1 MNYCPLK
8 KFVSSICGIAVKNTV
23 TYLGINITKNKNR
36 CATNLNPVIAKTK
49 KKLNCWLQR
58 DLSLKGRI
66 LLTKA
71 EGLSCLSYAAQS
83 LYVDKPTCKLLDRTL
98 TDFVW
103 KNKCHYMKRSVILNS
118 YNKGGLHFIDF
129 NSLNYV
135 FKINWLN
142 KYLKNQHSIWY
153 IFPQQAFSFVGG
165 ITFVLMCNY
174 NISKIPI
181 KLSNF
186 HQQVLL
192 AWALIYKHNFTPHTF
207 FIWNNQNI
215 LYKNRSLFF
224 NQWFNN
230 GLLLVSQLF
239 NSRGLL
245 MTYIEFISAYNIPVS
260 PKEFAIVM
268 GAITS
273 GICMLFKNSNYS
285 PRKKASFPD
294 PIDTTIGKICFSTKK
309 DRNYKIRSLF
319 IEKMTTLSPVIPY
332 WNGLFRNLNWKK
344 NMVSA
349 T

>member
-1 MNYCPLK
+1 MQFLNLYVRRSNIKGVTIGNVELIISQLADDTALFLK
-8 KFVSSICGIAVKNTV
+8 DSSQVSVALNILQVFTKASGLNLNIDKCELLPIKNCSVSSICGIAVKNTI
-23 TYLGINITKNKNR
+23 TYHGINITKNKNR

-49 KKLNCWLQR
+49 KKFNCWLQR

-71 EGLSCLSYAAQS
+71 EGLSRLSYAAQS
-83 LYVDKPTCKLLDRTL
+83 LYVDKPTCKLIDRTL

-118 YNKGGLHFIDF
+118 YNKGGLNCIDF
-129 NSLNYV
+129 NSLNYA

-165 ITFVLMCNY
+165 IKFLLMCNY

-192 AWALIYKHNFTPHTF
+192 AWALIYKHNFTPHKF

-245 MTYIEFISAYNIPVS
+245 MTYI
-260 PKEFAIVM
+260 
-268 GAITS
+268 
-273 GICMLFKNSNYS
+273 
-285 PRKKASFPD
+285 
-294 PIDTTIGKICFSTKK
+294 
-309 DRNYKIRSLF
+309 
-319 IEKMTTLSPVIPY
+319 
-332 WNGLFRNLNWKK
+332 
-344 NMVSA
+344 
-349 T
+349 